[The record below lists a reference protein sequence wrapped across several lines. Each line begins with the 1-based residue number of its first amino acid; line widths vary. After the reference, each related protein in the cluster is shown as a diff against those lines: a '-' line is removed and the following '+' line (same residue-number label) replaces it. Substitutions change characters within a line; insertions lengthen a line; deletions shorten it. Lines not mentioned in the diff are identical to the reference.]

1 MSEHLPHSAEA
12 PLRRDI
18 RIVTS
23 MLGDTLTRTHGQDL
37 LDLVESVRKAAKDDT
52 LSLPELDVA
61 TATTLA
67 RAFTAYFHLAN
78 VTEQE
83 HRGRALGEARREH
96 GGPLAGAMARVREA
110 GTEADDVART
120 VAQVAVR
127 SVFTAHP
134 TEV

>member
-1 MSEHLPHSAEA
+1 MSEHLPPAAEA
-12 PLRRDI
+12 PLRHDI
-18 RIVTS
+18 RLVTS
-23 MLGDTLTRTHGQDL
+23 MLGETLTRTHGQEL
-37 LDLVESVRKAAKDDT
+37 LDLVESVRTAAKDDS
-52 LSLPELDVA
+52 LDLPELDLP

-83 HRGRALGEARREH
+83 HRGRSLLEQRHEH
-96 GGPLAGAMARVREA
+96 GGPLAGAMRRVREA
-110 GTEADDVART
+110 GTDAEDVAAT

-134 TEV
+134 T

>member
-1 MSEHLPHSAEA
+1 MSEHLPQSAEA

-37 LDLVESVRKAAKDDT
+37 LDLVESVRKAAKDDA

-83 HRGRALGEARREH
+83 HRGRALLETRAAE
-96 GGPLAGAMARVREA
+96 GGPLANALGRVRDR
-110 GTEADDVART
+110 GIDPTDVAEA

-134 TEV
+134 T